1 MLYVVV
7 VVVVGGLKK
16 VEGEEKGGLGNWS
29 G

>member
-1 MLYVVV
+1 MVSIVV

>member
-1 MLYVVV
+1 MVCIVV